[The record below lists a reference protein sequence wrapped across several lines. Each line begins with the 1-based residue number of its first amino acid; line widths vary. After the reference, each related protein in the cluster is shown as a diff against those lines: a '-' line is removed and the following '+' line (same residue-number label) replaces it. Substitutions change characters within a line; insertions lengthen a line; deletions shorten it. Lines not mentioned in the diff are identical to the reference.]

1 MNVNNEDKKLAV
13 VVLLLALLLMATRL
27 MAQQY
32 EYRGVYTAQQVF
44 TNLCE
49 SCYLELPAEFLQ
61 TNLVLSVKTNDEK
74 VLNKAITS
82 AAKGNGWVL
91 SRRGTLWHAEPLQ
104 NDGNLVYLSCI
115 SNEPVNVPKY
125 LYWYAVKSDSIR
137 CVKRDSLQRLND
149 SLHLQAVERARIDS
163 LRRDSISRLRLDFK
177 SYRLKYYAYSK
188 SFSDRY
194 GVEWSSLLASGN
206 LRGKLEL
213 FDDWRL
219 IASQINDT
227 TFTSRMVEFSVD
239 SSLALDWGSEEQTL
253 KQTFVNDGITTQDY
267 EWRKYGIL
275 INVRRDGQRVR
286 MDYVFRDKDNSVSVL
301 QGSVIGLE
309 GDTLRLVGEYS
320 VSRNVQSGVPF
331 LSSIP
336 LLGNLFKVD
345 NAVVDNR
352 AFELYLLPQ
361 NKAVEDV
368 KRENKG
374 TIPTTTENG
383 SKEPR
388 NEKERG

>member
-1 MNVNNEDKKLAV
+1 MNANRDDKLIAIA
-13 VVLLLALLLMATRL
+13 VLLLAILLFATRL

-32 EYRGVYTAQQVF
+32 EYRGVYSAQQIF

-61 TNLVLSVKTNDEK
+61 TNLVLSVKTDN
-74 VLNKAITS
+74 VGALNKAIIS
-82 AAKGNGWVL
+82 AAKGSGWAL
-91 SRRGTLWHAEPLQ
+91 SRHGTLWHAEPLQ
-104 NDGNLVYLSCI
+104 NDGNLVYLSCM

-137 CVKRDSLQRLND
+137 CFKRDSLQRLND
-149 SLHLQAVERARIDS
+149 SLRMQAVERARIDS
-163 LRRDSISRLRLDFK
+163 VRRDSIARLRLEFK

-194 GVEWSSLLASGN
+194 GVEWSQFLASGN
-206 LRGKLEL
+206 LRGKLQV
-213 FDDWRL
+213 FDDWR
-219 IASQINDT
+219 IMASETNDT

-239 SSLALDWGSEEQTL
+239 SSLSLDWGSEEQTL

-275 INVRRDGQRVR
+275 INVKRDGQRVR

-331 LSSIP
+331 LSNIP
-336 LLGNLFKVD
+336 VLGNLFKVD
-345 NAVVDNR
+345 NSVVDNR

-374 TIPTTTENG
+374 TISTTTENG

-388 NEKERG
+388 NEKD